1 MTRSALAHAF
11 DHHVWATGRL
21 LEVLGTLS
29 DEQLAT
35 TVPGTYG
42 SILDTARHLVG
53 ADRSYLAVL
62 SGGRVDRIDEDSM
75 DLAEITA
82 AMAGAG
88 GSWSAILEA
97 GGEPDE
103 VVVRQR
109 DDGTESHAPRGIRLA
124 QAIHHGTDHRS
135 QICTALTTLG
145 IEPPLIDVWDFGEA
159 QGTVSEVPSQH

>member
-21 LEVLGTLS
+21 LEVLGSLS

-97 GGEPDE
+97 DGDPDE

-109 DDGTESHAPRGIRLA
+109 
-124 QAIHHGTDHRS
+124 
-135 QICTALTTLG
+135 
-145 IEPPLIDVWDFGEA
+145 
-159 QGTVSEVPSQH
+159 